1 VNKTSIFI
9 LSSEYIIKEATMKY
23 CTGKT
28 GRVILA
34 RFEDKEDIHENLSEI
49 ARRENIRGAILYL
62 IGGIKQGRVVVGP
75 EEEKLPPN
83 PVWREINESSE
94 VVGIGTIF
102 WEGEE
107 PKIHFHGAFGKRD
120 TVRVGCL
127 RGQSETF
134 LVLEAVIIEIVG
146 IDAKRELD
154 PVSGLVLLK
163 L

>member
-1 VNKTSIFI
+1 MQVTQSTYVRI
-9 LSSEYIIKEATMKY
+9 EEGTMQY
-23 CTGKT
+23 RVGKT
-28 GRVILA
+28 GRVIVA
-34 RFEDKEDIHENLSEI
+34 RFEDREDILENITTL
-49 ARRENIRGAILYL
+49 ARRENIRSAVLHL
-62 IGGIKQGRVVVGP
+62 IGGIKKGRVVVGP
-75 EEEKLPPN
+75 EEEQLPPV
-83 PVWREINESSE
+83 PVWREIQGSSE
-94 VVGIGTIF
+94 VIGTGTIF

-127 RGQSETF
+127 RGDSETF
-134 LVLEAVIIEIVG
+134 LVLEAVIIEIEG